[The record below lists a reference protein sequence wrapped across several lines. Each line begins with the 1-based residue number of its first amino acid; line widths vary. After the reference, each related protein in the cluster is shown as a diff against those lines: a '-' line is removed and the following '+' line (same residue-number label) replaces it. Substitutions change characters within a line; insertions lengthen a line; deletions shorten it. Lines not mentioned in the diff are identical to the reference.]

1 MLEESGMTK
10 SVRQCLT
17 ERLVSRGESLM
28 HVISLFHHIFIHNFS
43 IYQQWGQKLNH
54 FWNICIIS
62 INDFCLM
69 KFVAMS
75 FEFG

>member
-10 SVRQCLT
+10 SVRQSLT

-43 IYQQWGQKLNH
+43 IYQQ
-54 FWNICIIS
+54 
-62 INDFCLM
+62 
-69 KFVAMS
+69 
-75 FEFG
+75 